1 MPLNPTDGHIVAGT
15 KVDEHRFLGRV
26 RASQLFQIAPDP
38 RDTENKKKHDASKE
52 LQDLLDVREEVQ
64 RLFEGAKK
72 KNVDPYCEYL
82 IALHTGEDGITP
94 VITLYSEGALEVDER
109 PDGTSFIQVPR
120 DQRLIA
126 IDGETQLAARHEAA
140 NREPAT
146 KQEFVAVY
154 ICHGKDQL
162 WARQSFHDL
171 NTLGVKPNA
180 ALSIGMDARDP
191 ITQVSRDV
199 EREVP
204 FFRNRVNKVRRQL
217 RANDSEITTIAAL
230 RGACVTLAKGI
241 VGVQYG
247 ARPVPIN
254 AEDLPAVRAAAVDW
268 FSALSHAIGPFML
281 DRENNVASSPA
292 VLAALGAVG
301 NQALHISDPDERRTK
316 CRQLADEL
324 KTVNWIRGKAWEG
337 IAGKFTP
344 KGTFSLG
351 GPKETAHA
359 IFAALTN
366 PSSEGYPRVRG
377 LPSPAPLLPL
387 GETAAA

>member
-1 MPLNPTDGHIVAGT
+1 MSLNPTDGHIVAGT
-15 KVDEHRFLGRV
+15 KIDEHRFLGRV

-38 RDTENKKKHDASKE
+38 RDTEDKKKHDASKG
-52 LQDLLDVREEVQ
+52 LQDLFDIREEVQ

-72 KNVDPYCEYL
+72 KNVDPYSEY
-82 IALHTGEDGITP
+82 IVALHSGEDGITP
-94 VITLYSEGALEVDER
+94 VMTLYSEGGLEVDDR
-109 PDGTSFIQVPR
+109 PDGTGFIQIPW
-120 DQRLIA
+120 DQRLVA

-140 NREPAT
+140 NREPPT

-154 ICHGKDQL
+154 ICHGKDQP

-204 FFRNRVNKVRRQL
+204 FFRNRVNKSRRQL

-254 AEDLPAVRAAAVDW
+254 QEDLPSVRAAAVDW
-268 FSALSHAIGPFML
+268 FTALSEAIGPFMI

-292 VLAALGAVG
+292 VLTALGAVG
-301 NQALHISDPDERRTK
+301 NQALLISDPEARRAK
-316 CRQLADEL
+316 CRQLADDL
-324 KTVNWIRGKAWEG
+324 KTINWMRGKAWEG

-344 KGTFSLG
+344 KGKFSLG

-366 PSSEGYPRVRG
+366 PASEGYARVRG
-377 LPSPAPLLPL
+377 LPSPAPVLPV